1 MIFGYRGNS
10 LNGQIERG
18 SAEPDSGPFRRS
30 VHSSHP
36 HRVSKPGT
44 FVDAQIQGPKLTDAL
59 QVPAAATQAN
69 GSIWYVS
76 NDQLTRHD
84 PVILGRNAGPIIERR
99 DYDQGIVV
107 GAVPGGTSGQEVS
120 ILGNAS

>member
-1 MIFGYRGNS
+1 M
-10 LNGQIERG
+10 
-18 SAEPDSGPFRRS
+18 
-30 VHSSHP
+30 
-36 HRVSKPGT
+36 
-44 FVDAQIQGPKLTDAL
+44 
-59 QVPAAATQAN
+59 
-69 GSIWYVS
+69 S

-84 PVILGRNAGPIIERR
+84 PVILGRNDKGPIIKRF